1 MAVIKKTNSDKIV
14 LLIGR
19 DNWQM
24 DDSLNHILLKNFKK
38 NNLKIIWEDPAGK
51 LIYKLRRI
59 ENKINWL
66 PNICKRINL
75 RFTQILFGIFK
86 WDYFIYLKNQKNH
99 SIELRSEKLKK
110 AILKLGENK
119 EIIILSRSSGGRISS
134 LIADE
139 LNIKHLI
146 CISYPFK
153 NPEMEIE
160 PSRYLHLEKLQTNTL
175 IIQGVNDEYGGIEIT
190 EKYIF
195 SPKIKLLFVEGD
207 HEFKINDLDWEK
219 VLNKINEIIN

>member
-1 MAVIKKTNSDKIV
+1 M
-14 LLIGR
+14 
-19 DNWQM
+19 
-24 DDSLNHILLKNFKK
+24 
-38 NNLKIIWEDPAGK
+38 
-51 LIYKLRRI
+51 
-59 ENKINWL
+59 
-66 PNICKRINL
+66 
-75 RFTQILFGIFK
+75 
-86 WDYFIYLKNQKNH
+86 
-99 SIELRSEKLKK
+99 
-110 AILKLGENK
+110 
-119 EIIILSRSSGGRISS
+119 
-134 LIADE
+134 
-139 LNIKHLI
+139 I